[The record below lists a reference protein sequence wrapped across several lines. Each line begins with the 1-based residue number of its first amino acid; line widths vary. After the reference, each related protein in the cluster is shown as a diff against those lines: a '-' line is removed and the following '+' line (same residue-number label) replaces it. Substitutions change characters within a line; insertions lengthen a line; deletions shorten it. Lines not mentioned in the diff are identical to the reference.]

1 MVHHALRRFIESVFL
16 AIPDGDSCMHL
27 HGIVRLNRRD
37 VDLVDLDGRCSEGTF
52 GVAAMAQNTRAARL
66 PFRRKGIVERGCH
79 IELVYVVIK
88 VNGFC
93 RGASLVVGLR
103 DNSSDKL
110 SPVIY
115 SLILK
120 GGTAH

>member
-1 MVHHALRRFIESVFL
+1 MVHYALRRFIESVFF

-27 HGIVRLNRRD
+27 HGIVRLNWRE

-66 PFRRKGIVERGCH
+66 PFRRKGIVEGGCH
-79 IELVYVVIK
+79 IELFCVVIN

-93 RGASLVVGLR
+93 RGASLFVGLR
-103 DNSSDKL
+103 DNRSDIL
-110 SPVIY
+110 APIID
-115 SLILK
+115 SLILE
-120 GGTAH
+120 GG